1 MPHIVVITLA
11 RRKKENTKIVT
22 IMKKD
27 IGHILDLTL
36 NESTNDTY
44 CIKWMLQKKE
54 NNRKTQVEDESKLPH
69 IRVYPLDSKCFSKSS
84 MRLTKRTPPSITVM
98 AT

>member
-27 IGHILDLTL
+27 IGHILDLTPIGEKRK
-36 NESTNDTY
+36 ESL
-44 CIKWMLQKKE
+44 K
-54 NNRKTQVEDESKLPH
+54 
-69 IRVYPLDSKCFSKSS
+69 
-84 MRLTKRTPPSITVM
+84 RLTLTSYTSMGRTM
-98 AT
+98 